1 MNFQGHADAN
11 LSRFRSDSDQRQSI
25 FAAASALRSRSSC
38 QEIYSH
44 CEDKWILSTPW
55 KNMASR
61 KSKSDMEREKVIQ
74 NRLQELLKRMIQDE
88 DNKYCVDCDAKGIKN
103 TLGDFLKIS
112 FVYFKFEKNNLS

>member
-1 MNFQGHADAN
+1 
-11 LSRFRSDSDQRQSI
+11 
-25 FAAASALRSRSSC
+25 
-38 QEIYSH
+38 
-44 CEDKWILSTPW
+44 
-55 KNMASR
+55 MASR

-112 FVYFKFEKNNLS
+112 FVYFKFEKKNLS